1 MWTLTSSVE
10 GVKDVLVIP
19 APLVPSLE
27 PVVARGREYRSALTE
42 LLAINAQLVRLWRQQ
57 QSDRQ
62 SNTKRRKT
70 ARR

>member
-19 APLVPSLE
+19 GAMVSTLE
-27 PVVARGREYRSALTE
+27 PLVARGREYRRALTE

-57 QSDRQ
+57 QSARL
-62 SNTKRRKT
+62 SNTNRRKT
-70 ARR
+70 APR